1 MESWIPLDTRKE
13 QILKAVVADY
23 TATGVPVGS
32 HALAVHLASWS
43 AATIRNELAT
53 LVEIGY
59 LLQPHTSA
67 GRVPS
72 DRGYRYYVD
81 FLMQEEGLPGGV
93 RRQLEPRLAVMP
105 ADIEGVLELAAQ
117 VLAVA
122 VDALSIVTGPQ
133 ARSVAVKHLDL
144 VSLDPGHALLILVL
158 DGNLIRQHPMSLS
171 READQ
176 EELSLLAG
184 RLNEE
189 IVGLDGAQ
197 IERSQGRDPAHPL
210 RSEVVADIASFLSS
224 VEARQDTLIVHDGVR
239 NLLHQPEFGDVQRLA
254 QVLEL
259 VEEER
264 VLGELLA
271 AAFEATGAGPGAGPA
286 TPGRWPGRPV
296 GPGAAPLATRPAGG
310 RGEPAAPAGRPV
322 TVVIGTESGIS
333 QLSGCSLVLTTYRAG
348 EGRGG
353 TVGMLGPTRMP
364 YSQVAPRVRF
374 VADRVGEAVTRVLS

>member
-1 MESWIPLDTRKE
+1 M
-13 QILKAVVADY
+13 
-23 TATGVPVGS
+23 GS
-32 HALAVHLASWS
+32 HALALHLATWS

-53 LVEIGY
+53 LVEVGY

-81 FLMQEEGLPGGV
+81 YLMQEEGLPGGV

-122 VDALSIVTGPQ
+122 VDALSIVTGPL
-133 ARSVAVKHLDL
+133 ARRVAVKHLDL

-158 DGNLIRQHPMSLS
+158 DGNVIRQHPMALS

-176 EELSLLAG
+176 EELSRLASG
-184 RLNEE
+184 LNAE
-189 IVGLDGAQ
+189 IVGLDGVQ
-197 IERSQGRDPAHPL
+197 IESSQSGHPVHPL
-210 RSEVVADIASFLSS
+210 RSEVVADIAAFLHS
-224 VEARQDTLIVHDGVR
+224 VESREDTLIVHR
-239 NLLHQPEFGDVQRLA
+239 RRPQPPSPAEFGDVQRLA

-271 AAFEATGAGPGAGPA
+271 AAFEEAGPGSDRGSGRGRRAHRASGHRGDRHQFRHLTADRLQPGADHVSGRRGEGWHRWGARPDPDALLAGGPA
-286 TPGRWPGRPV
+286 GALRRRPGWRSGDP
-296 GPGAAPLATRPAGG
+296 
-310 RGEPAAPAGRPV
+310 
-322 TVVIGTESGIS
+322 GTE
-333 QLSGCSLVLTTYRAG
+333 LT
-348 EGRGG
+348 
-353 TVGMLGPTRMP
+353 M
-364 YSQVAPRVRF
+364 S
-374 VADRVGEAVTRVLS
+374 ADRGDRG